1 MRSIWALLLAAL
13 AGATMALQGTL
24 NSALGKSIGLWQAT
38 FVVNATGTLVAL
50 AAMLV
55 FGRGGDLA
63 GIGSTHPLTWFGGV
77 LGVLIIFGVA
87 TSMPRVGV
95 SPATTAIV
103 SAQLLVAF
111 AIDHFG
117 LLGLRQIPFHAIKL
131 LGVALIAAGAWILLR
146 Q

>member
-1 MRSIWALLLAAL
+1 
-13 AGATMALQGTL
+13 MALQGTL
-24 NSALGKSIGLWQAT
+24 NSALGKSVGLWQAT
-38 FVVNATGTLVAL
+38 FFVNATGAAVSL
-50 AAMLV
+50 AAMLL
-55 FGRGGDLA
+55 FGRDGDFSK
-63 GIGSTHPLTWFGGV
+63 IGSAHPLTWLGGA

-103 SAQLLVAF
+103 TAQLLAAF
-111 AIDHFG
+111 VIDHFG
-117 LLGLRQIPFHAIKL
+117 LLGMKAIPFHAVKL